1 MCMCVCVFTN
11 GVVVEGTVE
20 KRALEIFELFAFALV
35 FSRFRTIKFL
45 LLKKSRIERIAA
57 SRVLNQWA
65 RKVSRVIRSVVIRR
79 MRAFDT
85 F

>member
-1 MCMCVCVFTN
+1 MASCWKEWSRN
-11 GVVVEGTVE
+11 E
-20 KRALEIFELFAFALV
+20 RSNFALV
-35 FSRFRTIKFL
+35 WVCVGFSRFRTIKFL
-45 LLKKSRIERIAA
+45 LLKKSRIEWIAA